1 MCIIQYIMFSRE
13 GQNRVLSSSSSTFV
27 ELLRRRVHNSRSIS
41 TYKPISTSNSVKRTA
56 SCSNLNIQDCNK

>member
-56 SCSNLNIQDCNK
+56 SCSNLNIQDSNK

>member
-1 MCIIQYIMFSRE
+1 MSRE
-13 GQNRVLSSSSSTFV
+13 VQNRVLSSSSSTFV